1 VPTPSVGGK
10 HLSTNGTG
18 KTGYPH
24 GEKINFEPPASQH
37 TLKAI

>member
-1 VPTPSVGGK
+1 MPTPSVGAK

-24 GEKINFEPPASQH
+24 GEKINFELSASQH
-37 TLKAI
+37 TQKAI